1 VARTV
6 IQIYGVTTVEDGSL
20 CAGVGVDHVGVAI
33 DESGL
38 APDGVS
44 VEEGCEIL
52 GALPDGTTRVAL
64 TFARDPDE
72 IDAMLRAVHPD
83 VLHISASLELVG
95 VDQLKRLRRS
105 NPEVRMM
112 RAVSVDGPDSVAV
125 AREFE
130 DVADL
135 LLLDTKDTGAT
146 TIGATGRTH
155 DWALSAEIVETVRI
169 PVILAGGLFA
179 GNVAEAIGR
188 VRPWGVDSYTLTSVD
203 GDLRRKDPEKVKAF
217 VSAVRQVGD
226 QS

>member
-1 VARTV
+1 LV
-6 IQIYGVTTVEDGSL
+6 IGGGPLLVGSDL
-20 CAGVGVDHVGVAI
+20 VVPPDTLPTGRHRAGDRHLKI
-33 DESGL
+33 HDY
-38 APDGVS
+38 
-44 VEEGCEIL
+44 
-52 GALPDGTTRVAL
+52 
-64 TFARDPDE
+64 RDN
-72 IDAMLRAVHPD
+72 LHPD

-95 VDQLKRLRRS
+95 VDQLKRVRS
-105 NPEVRMM
+105 ANPNVRMM
-112 RAVSVDGPDSVAV
+112 RAVSVDGPDSVGV

-130 DVADL
+130 AVADL
-135 LLLDTKDTGAT
+135 LLLDTKDPGAT

-155 DWALSAEIVETVRI
+155 DWALSAEIVESVRI

-226 QS
+226 QY